1 MSGATSRSRRTPPV
15 DIVGTLAMA
24 LVIVG
29 GIYLASVLPGGGSLV
44 PGVVL
49 LCAALVV
56 LVVAIVMLVRIPDFA
71 WGTFRLVAGWGL
83 LAYLVVAGMIAFAFI
98 LDGTRGQSLLLTL
111 AMLLAFAVVV
121 PLLLGFGVARYQN
134 ARTAS

>member
-1 MSGATSRSRRTPPV
+1 MPPV
-15 DIVGTLAMA
+15 DVVGTVAMA
-24 LVIVG
+24 LIITG
-29 GIYLASVLPGGGSLV
+29 GIYLASVLPGGGSLL

-56 LVVAIVMLVRIPDFA
+56 MATAIVMLARIPGFA

-111 AMLLAFAVVV
+111 LMLLAFAVVV
-121 PLLLGFGVARYQN
+121 PLLLGFGVARYQD
-134 ARTAS
+134 ARRTA

>member
-1 MSGATSRSRRTPPV
+1 M
-15 DIVGTLAMA
+15 
-24 LVIVG
+24 
-29 GIYLASVLPGGGSLV
+29 
-44 PGVVL
+44 
-49 LCAALVV
+49 V